1 MIIGSIFHYETEV
14 ALAAVVSQ
22 VTNGRLQL
30 DAFILTQGDRSRRRR
45 LEPYI
50 KDRGATLAFL

>member
-1 MIIGSIFHYETEV
+1 MNVGSIFHYETEV

-30 DAFILTQGDRSRRRR
+30 DAFILTQRDRPCSRRRR
-45 LEPYI
+45 LELYI
-50 KDRGATLAFL
+50 SD